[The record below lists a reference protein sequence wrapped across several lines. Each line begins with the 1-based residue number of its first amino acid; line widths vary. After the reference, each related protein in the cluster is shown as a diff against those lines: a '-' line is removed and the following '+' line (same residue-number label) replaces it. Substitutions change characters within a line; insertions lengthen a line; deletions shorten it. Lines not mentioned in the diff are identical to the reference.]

1 MPEQRSKVSEYSRQR
16 IVTLVTKHVRT
27 QFRLPISAT
36 MERAIAPAIE
46 RLGMDAARRRP
57 LLLDA
62 GCGTGRSTRALALLH
77 PHATVIGVDR
87 SEVRLRKAPP
97 LPENALLLRA
107 RLEEFWL
114 LAQRAGIVFAKTYLL
129 YPNPYPKSWQLQ
141 RRWHGHPIFPVM
153 LATTRAIELR
163 TNQEWYAEEFCAA
176 LSVLGW
182 EYTTGALD
190 TDEVL
195 TPFERKY
202 AERGQIR
209 VVVLARCPN
218 QLSCA

>member
-1 MPEQRSKVSEYSRQR
+1 MPEVCSKVSEHTRQR
-16 IVTLVTKHVRT
+16 IVTLVTKHLHT
-27 QFRLPISAT
+27 QYRLPISAT
-36 MERAIAPAIE
+36 MQQAIAPALE
-46 RLGMDAARRRP
+46 RLAMDAARRRP

-62 GCGTGRSTRALALLH
+62 GCGTGSSTRALALIH
-77 PHATVIGVDR
+77 PDATVIGVDR

-97 LPENALLLRA
+97 LPENAFLLRA

-129 YPNPYPKSWQLQ
+129 YPNPYPKHWQLQ
-141 RRWHGHPIFPVM
+141 RRWHGHPIFPVI

-163 TNQEWYAEEFCAA
+163 TNQEWYAEEFSLA

-182 EYTTGALD
+182 EYTTRLLD
-190 TDEVL
+190 TDDVL

-202 AERGQIR
+202 AARGHVR
-209 VVVLARCPN
+209 VVVQAERPS
-218 QLSCA
+218 QLNFT